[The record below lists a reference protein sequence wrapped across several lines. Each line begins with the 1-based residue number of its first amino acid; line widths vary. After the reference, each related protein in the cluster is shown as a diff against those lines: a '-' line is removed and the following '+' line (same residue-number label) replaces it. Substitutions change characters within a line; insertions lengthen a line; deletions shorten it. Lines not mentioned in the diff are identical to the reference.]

1 MTMVVKVKKK
11 LSPACFNL
19 LYLKLKRGTAN
30 YTNQKDV
37 IPPANNNARCKL
49 GMVSK

>member
-1 MTMVVKVKKK
+1 VKKK

-19 LYLKLKRGTAN
+19 LYLKLNKGTAN
-30 YTNQKDV
+30 SINQKEV